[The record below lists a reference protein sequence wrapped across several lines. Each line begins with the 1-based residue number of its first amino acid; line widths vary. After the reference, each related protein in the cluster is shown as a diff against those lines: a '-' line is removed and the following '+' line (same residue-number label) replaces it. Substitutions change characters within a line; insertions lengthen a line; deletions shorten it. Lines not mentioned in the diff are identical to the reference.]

1 MILHLQRSRVRGA
14 LRKILQTKKKGSVL
28 LKDINNGDV
37 RIYLKI
43 QIFHCDNILNSKQTV
58 DIVAFLV
65 SNATLENV
73 HLGQ

>member
-14 LRKILQTKKKGSVL
+14 LRKILQTKKGSVL
-28 LKDINNGDV
+28 QEDINNGDV

-58 DIVAFLV
+58 DIVALLV
-65 SNATLENV
+65 ANATLENV